1 MLEVTALCKGFK
13 DESQVG
19 RVKAVD
25 EVSFT
30 VKEGDFFTMLGPSGC
45 GKTTTLRCIAGLEK
59 PDSGSIS
66 VDGKV
71 LFSDAKGI
79 SVAANLRN
87 LGMVFQSYAIWPHM
101 NVYDNVAFP
110 LCVGTRRRTS
120 KSEVKRRVERALD
133 VVGLGH
139 LAGRYATK
147 LSGGQQQRLALAR
160 ALVIEPAV
168 LLLDEPLSNL
178 DAKLRESLRFELKRL
193 QREQGIT
200 TVYVTHDQAEA
211 LSMSNEIAVMH
222 EGRIS
227 QIGSPFSVY
236 LEPEND
242 FVADF
247 IGLTNFIKGVVT
259 RQAGR
264 GGTVETANGELYV
277 NSMVDVGIDD
287 ECVVS
292 IRPEQIQVMAD
303 STPIGPN
310 MFSGAVA
317 TRLFTGDCMDY
328 QITVGGETLRCRTP
342 ASRRFS
348 TGKPITLSLPSEHCI
363 ALRRNMIGDRP
374 DSSATSM

>member
-1 MLEVTALCKGFK
+1 MLEVSGLCKGFR
-13 DESQVG
+13 DESQQG
-19 RVKAVD
+19 RVNAVD

-30 VKEGDFFTMLGPSGC
+30 VKEGSFFTMLGPSGC

-59 PDSGSIS
+59 PDKGDIT

-71 LFSDAKGI
+71 LFSSSKGI

-101 NVYDNVAFP
+101 NVFDNVAFP
-110 LCVGTRRRTS
+110 LCVGARRRTS
-120 KSEVKRRVERALD
+120 KSEVKQRVERALD

-211 LSMSNEIAVMH
+211 LSMSNEIAVMR

-227 QIGSPFSVY
+227 QIGNPFSVY

-247 IGLTNFIKGVVT
+247 VGLTNFLKGVVT
-259 RQAGR
+259 QHSGR
-264 GGTVETANGELYV
+264 GGTVRTADGTLIVDNIVDLADGE
-277 NSMVDVGIDD
+277 

-303 STPIGPN
+303 TTPSGPN
-310 MFSGAVA
+310 MFSGTVV

-328 QITVGGETLRCRTP
+328 QIRVGNDTIRCRTP
-342 ASRRFS
+342 ASQRYS
-348 TGKPITLSLPSEHCI
+348 TGKPITLSLPAEYCI
-363 ALRRNMIGDRP
+363 ALRRNTIGE
-374 DSSATSM
+374 SSERTTIST